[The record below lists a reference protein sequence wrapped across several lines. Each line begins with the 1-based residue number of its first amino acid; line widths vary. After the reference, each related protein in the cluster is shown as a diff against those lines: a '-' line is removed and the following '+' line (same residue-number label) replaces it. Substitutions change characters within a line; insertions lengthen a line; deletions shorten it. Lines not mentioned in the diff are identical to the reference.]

1 MVNRYS
7 TFNRVKTRRLKN
19 IRDKKRAR
27 IIRKKKAIGYTEET
41 NETTTKKEQRK
52 MKRSENIL
60 KAAGI
65 DDVSKV
71 LSKRKVRRRNKRNKK
86 DEKKM
91 EIEED

>member
-41 NETTTKKEQRK
+41 NETTTKKEERK

-86 DEKKM
+86 QSKFST
-91 EIEED
+91 IHV

>member
-41 NETTTKKEQRK
+41 NETTTKKEERK
-52 MKRSENIL
+52 MKRSENIS

>member
-41 NETTTKKEQRK
+41 NETTTKKEERK

-91 EIEED
+91 EIEEN

>member
-41 NETTTKKEQRK
+41 NEATTKKEERK

>member
-7 TFNRVKTRRLKN
+7 SFNRVKTRRLKN

-27 IIRKKKAIGYTEET
+27 IIRKKKAIGYTEEK
-41 NETTTKKEQRK
+41 NESTTKKEERK

-71 LSKRKVRRRNKRNKK
+71 LSKRKVRRRDKRNKK

>member
-1 MVNRYS
+1 
-7 TFNRVKTRRLKN
+7 
-19 IRDKKRAR
+19 
-27 IIRKKKAIGYTEET
+27 
-41 NETTTKKEQRK
+41 